1 MANKTL
7 GIRWQWKRG
16 SLQLT
21 QIKASPR
28 GTKYFGKT
36 EQLKRD
42 WPDKESESAAILAA
56 IEKLQAP

>member
-7 GIRWQWKRG
+7 SIRWSWRRDA
-16 SLQLT
+16 LQLT

-42 WPDKESESAAILAA
+42 WPDKESQSAAIEAA
-56 IEKLQAP
+56 LTKLLNS